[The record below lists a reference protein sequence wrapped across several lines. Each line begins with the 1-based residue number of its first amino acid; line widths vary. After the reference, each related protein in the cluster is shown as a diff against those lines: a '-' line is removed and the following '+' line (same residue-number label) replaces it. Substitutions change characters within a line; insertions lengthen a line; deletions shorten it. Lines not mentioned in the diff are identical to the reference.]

1 MKKYSLKQM
10 RKRDN
15 YKEYDS
21 VFVGQEIYEFKEV
34 SSTMNVIKQVSS
46 NSGTVVVSETQTQGK
61 GRFERE
67 WYSQEKNDLL
77 FSYILNI
84 PKEDIHTML
93 FKNSLS
99 LLKTVSELVDQRV
112 FIKWPNDIYCENK
125 KIAGILTKTEL
136 FSGNTVVIVG
146 IGLNVNSDK
155 KYFLSK
161 GLNATSLK
169 LLTGKIFDKRKVL
182 YDFLNNLNKMLS
194 KDFNEEEVFGEWKKS
209 LGIMGKIINFSF
221 IDNEKITLKAK
232 VEDIDNIGRLIIK
245 DSSGKKRFLSSEDI
259 TIVNKN

>member
-146 IGLNVNSDK
+146 IGLN
-155 KYFLSK
+155 
-161 GLNATSLK
+161 ATSLK
-169 LLTGKIFDKRKVL
+169 LLTGKIFDKKKVL

-221 IDNEKITLKAK
+221 IDIEKITLKAK